1 MSHAQFR
8 ATTIRCKTSSSI
20 VYNFS
25 EKSFN
30 QLIRHYCENVINQR
44 QGKLMKF
51 VSVGQLEKSKSVSFS
66 HNLRDSK
73 ILRSQ
78 ETTSSLSFK
87 NSAQKDKHLEE
98 N

>member
-1 MSHAQFR
+1 
-8 ATTIRCKTSSSI
+8 
-20 VYNFS
+20 
-25 EKSFN
+25 
-30 QLIRHYCENVINQR
+30 
-44 QGKLMKF
+44 MKF

>member
-1 MSHAQFR
+1 MNHAQFR
-8 ATTIRCKTSSSI
+8 ATTIRCKTSSAV

-25 EKSFN
+25 EKTFN
-30 QLIRHYCENVINQR
+30 QLIRHYCESVINQR

-51 VSVGQLEKSKSVSFS
+51 VVAGQLEKSKSVSFS

-73 ILRSQ
+73 ILRLQ
-78 ETTSSLSFK
+78 DTSSLSFK